1 VSRKH
6 AVGKTARRNQFC
18 LTNVFAKLLKFM
30 TWVRC
35 CGISSTLFLLKI
47 RRTLGGSVATYFWNG
62 YRRYLDDGIIFWDK
76 RIGNFSDIFDILNDI
91 HPSINFTME
100 RSDTEL
106 KYLDVLIYKT
116 TTGFKTVVK
125 NKDTDSGTFVHFE
138 SNHPRHCLDSIPLN
152 MARRVKALTDDDDLA
167 YSQMLDLKSKFLA
180 GAYPVGRV
188 NSAIQYA
195 MTLSTVDLRN
205 HSKRTMDDDVI
216 TFVHT
221 FDPAYPELMKKIE
234 GIISRLYSSIE
245 CQTVFAGTKIIDSLR
260 EPSNILRL
268 LQRSRFDES
277 GSTANV
283 KCVTRCSSPQ
293 CMLCDQIME
302 TDKVFF
308 RNVGFYLRIGAKM
321 DCTVRNVIYALFC
334 NGCGKSYIGESVC
347 FRDRINTH
355 RSNSS
360 PNRDAV
366 KMADESVMEV
376 SRHFY
381 ECGQGFRA
389 CPIFKVREECK
400 MLRLVVEDYLIKL
413 LKPDLNAPR
422 RNILHLKAMDE

>member
-1 VSRKH
+1 
-6 AVGKTARRNQFC
+6 
-18 LTNVFAKLLKFM
+18 
-30 TWVRC
+30 
-35 CGISSTLFLLKI
+35 
-47 RRTLGGSVATYFWNG
+47 
-62 YRRYLDDGIIFWDK
+62 
-76 RIGNFSDIFDILNDI
+76 
-91 HPSINFTME
+91 
-100 RSDTEL
+100 
-106 KYLDVLIYKT
+106 
-116 TTGFKTVVK
+116 
-125 NKDTDSGTFVHFE
+125 
-138 SNHPRHCLDSIPLN
+138 
-152 MARRVKALTDDDDLA
+152 
-167 YSQMLDLKSKFLA
+167 
-180 GAYPVGRV
+180 
-188 NSAIQYA
+188 
-195 MTLSTVDLRN
+195 
-205 HSKRTMDDDVI
+205 
-216 TFVHT
+216 
-221 FDPAYPELMKKIE
+221 
-234 GIISRLYSSIE
+234 
-245 CQTVFAGTKIIDSLR
+245 
-260 EPSNILRL
+260 
-268 LQRSRFDES
+268 
-277 GSTANV
+277 
-283 KCVTRCSSPQ
+283 
-293 CMLCDQIME
+293 MLCDQIME

-334 NGCGKSYIGESVC
+334 NGCGKSYVGESVC